1 MVLAVEFRFWWGM
14 RYDPSGA
21 GCREVGASRKLSW
34 LRWIVVRKAL
44 EASRPRERA
53 CCRYPVGVSLAWS
66 AIVGMGSGRSH
77 WMKTADRHHLAQA
90 VSPLAFVLSFW
101 GRMK

>member
-1 MVLAVEFRFWWGM
+1 MVLEVEFRFWWGM

-21 GCREVGASRKLSW
+21 GCKVVGASRKLSL
-34 LRWIVVRKAL
+34 LRWIVVRKAWD
-44 EASRPRERA
+44 ASRPRERA

-77 WMKTADRHHLAQA
+77 CINTVDRHHLVQA
-90 VSPLAFVLSFW
+90 VSPLVLVLSFG
-101 GRMK
+101 GRME